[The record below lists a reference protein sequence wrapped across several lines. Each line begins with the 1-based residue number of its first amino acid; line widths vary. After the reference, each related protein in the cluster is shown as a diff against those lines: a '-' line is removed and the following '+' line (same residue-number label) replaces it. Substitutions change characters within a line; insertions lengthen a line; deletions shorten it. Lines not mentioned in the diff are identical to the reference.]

1 VRIFAIAASFLL
13 LVAEPVAAGQGTT
26 VWESKSGG
34 AALNLWGS
42 VREILRYG
50 DQTSSKAFAA
60 GVLASLPA
68 TTCFSA
74 AEFANCP
81 AFDVVGQRESWQGL
95 TRFRIGAE
103 LRINDYLSG
112 TVVYDN
118 ELGYGILDT
127 FEAQVR
133 ESFAEAGSF
142 FGAEQIITSS
152 DRFEWG
158 HALYRGY
165 LRFESEHVELIVGRQ
180 RVAWG
185 VGRLWNP
192 IDRFSAIGPLAI
204 EADQVRGIDS
214 IDAKWLYDGFN
225 YLELVYAPGTNR
237 DRARWAAR
245 LHGVAWDAD
254 LSIMGGVFQKAP
266 TVGIDFARNVGGAAL
281 RFELVYTDPQLP
293 VWKLGAPAP
302 APLDDFFQAVVSIDG
317 TLPIGNGIT
326 LLLEHLYN
334 GNGLGFGY
342 GKAGPLLPFFE
353 SAPGSTSPVPL
364 PPGQPSVQP
373 GSIDLF
379 GTSRVV
385 SGSHNQTGF
394 QASYD
399 LLPELQ
405 ISTVVL
411 YDWEGQSAAFF
422 PTLRYSPFDFAEITL
437 GAQFFVG
444 PRLSE
449 YGSAQHQVY
458 LLAEVFF

>member
-1 VRIFAIAASFLL
+1 MRVVALVIGLALL
-13 LVAEPVAAGQGTT
+13 LVAPVRAGQGTT
-26 VWESKSGG
+26 VWESGD

-42 VREILRYG
+42 VREIVRYG
-50 DQTSSKAFAA
+50 DQTSAKAFAA
-60 GVLASLPA
+60 ELLASLPA
-68 TTCFSA
+68 TTCFSST
-74 AEFANCP
+74 EFANCP

-95 TRFRIGAE
+95 TRFRVGAE
-103 LRINDYLSG
+103 LRANDFLSA
-112 TVVYDN
+112 TLVYDL

-127 FEAQVR
+127 FEAQLR
-133 ESFAEAGSF
+133 ENVADEGSF
-142 FGAEQIITSS
+142 MGAEQIISSS
-152 DRFEWG
+152 DRFASG
-158 HALYRGY
+158 QRLYRGY
-165 LRFESEHVELIVGRQ
+165 LRFESEHVELTVGRQ

-204 EADQVRGIDS
+204 EPDQVRGIDS

-225 YLELVYAPGTNR
+225 YLELVYAPGTSR
-237 DRARWAAR
+237 DRARFAAR

-266 TVGIDFARNVGGAAL
+266 TLGIDFARNLGGAAL
-281 RFELVYTDPQLP
+281 RFELVYTDPSLL
-293 VWKLGAPAP
+293 VWKILTPAP
-302 APLDDFFQAVVSIDG
+302 APVDDFFQAVVSLEG
-317 TLPIGNGIT
+317 TLPIGRGIT
-326 LLLEHLYN
+326 LLVEHLYN

-342 GKAGPLLPFFE
+342 GKAGRLLPFFE
-353 SAPGSTSPVPL
+353 SAPASQSPVPL
-364 PPGQPSVQP
+364 PPGTPSVRP

-405 ISTVVL
+405 VSTVIL

-422 PTLRYSPFDFAEITL
+422 PTFRYSPFDFAEITL
-437 GAQFFVG
+437 GAQLFVG
-444 PRLSE
+444 PHLSE

-458 LLAEVFF
+458 LLAEIFF